1 MYCGY
6 KLILFFMVIWKTED
20 FIYFNKKFYFKIFK
34 LFLSYELNKKTE
46 KILKL
51 SNDRNKR
58 NKSVPKSHGW
68 GFKHISLFW
77 SFFKGRIFFV
87 FLFSLY
93 NKKSLRTNKYRNIYH
108 ETKHLNISGEQK
120 KIKMITVFCMFCRQT
135 FLLYGLNKTGKKILK
150 LSKMAKNKEC
160 AWSTFLF
167 LDQLKVWG
175 FFCFSIQFIW

>member
-1 MYCGY
+1 MCLYKTFWNKIPNVWCSYNPIWIRCLTTSLKSRFFTNISGVYIYCGY
-6 KLILFFMVIWKTED
+6 KLILFFMVIWKSED

-58 NKSVPKSHGW
+58 NKFVPKSHGW

-120 KIKMITVFCMFCRQT
+120 KK
-135 FLLYGLNKTGKKILK
+135 LK
-150 LSKMAKNKEC
+150 
-160 AWSTFLF
+160 W
-167 LDQLKVWG
+167 
-175 FFCFSIQFIW
+175 